1 MKDFF
6 NWIVDMVKTYTAA
19 LPTSVVAVIMIIVGL
34 KVGKLILKL
43 IGLAL
48 IVLAIIFYVNKV

>member
-6 NWIVDMVKTYTAA
+6 NWIADMIKTYTAA
-19 LPTSVVAVIMIIVGL
+19 LPTSVVAVIMIVVGL
-34 KVGKLILKL
+34 KIGKTILKL

-48 IVLAIIFYVNKV
+48 IVLAVIFFVNKV

>member
-1 MKDFF
+1 MKAFF
-6 NWIVDMVKTYTAA
+6 GSIADLVKTYTAA

-48 IVLAIIFYVNKV
+48 IMLAVIFYVNKI